1 MNKDELIKRLQDVE
15 WDDFEVKKAEKG
27 IPKNSWETVSAFSN
41 TGGGWLVFGVH
52 QTGKNYSITGL
63 TNPEKIEQDFNNT
76 LRSKEKFN
84 IMIQP
89 ICKKYSIDG
98 KTILAFF
105 ISVSDQKPVY
115 FNNVKNTFIR
125 TGSGDQRATQAE
137 IDAMYRDQ
145 SFGTKDRE
153 LTGFD
158 TSALHQKSIDRYR
171 NYLANRKPSHPYNLF
186 STDQLLDKLQVVN
199 EDKVT
204 IAGLLFFGKVDFID
218 KFLTDFRIDYFEIPG
233 SSLKDASER
242 YTFRLDQQENIFEYY
257 FAIFP
262 RLLQK
267 IDIPFKMT
275 LDGMAS
281 EEQPHIEALREALVN
296 MLMHADYFSTSKPRV
311 RVFNDHLQFFN
322 PGGLPQDLETL
333 RKSDISQPRNPILA
347 KIFRVIGLAETSGYG
362 FDKIFNGW
370 KTYVKEPPE
379 YQYRLTFVELKLTT
393 QKKMKLGEKLVDGL
407 VEKLVED
414 HKLTQNQSKILKLML
429 ENNRISISLLSE
441 NIGISTTAIDKN
453 ISRLKKLNVLQRIG
467 SDKGGY
473 WKVVSLYK

>member
-1 MNKDELIKRLQDVE
+1 MKKEELINRLRDIE
-15 WDDFEVKKAEKG
+15 WDDFEVKKAEKT
-27 IPKNSWETVSAFSN
+27 IPKTCWETVSAFSN
-41 TGGGWLVFGVH
+41 TGGGWLTFGVY
-52 QTGKNYSITGL
+52 QKGKEYILNGVVD
-63 TNPEKIEQDFNNT
+63 PEKIEQSFVST
-76 LRSKEKFN
+76 LRSNQKFN
-84 IMIQP
+84 VRIEP
-89 ICKKYSIDG
+89 ICKKYEIGS

-105 ISVSDQKPVY
+105 IPVSAQKPVY
-115 FNNVKNTFIR
+115 FNNIKNTFIR

-145 SFGTKDRE
+145 AFGTKDRE

-171 NYLANRKPSHPYNLF
+171 NYLANRKPNHPYNLL
-186 STDQLLDKLQVVN
+186 SADQLLDKLQVVN

-204 IAGLLFFGKVDFID
+204 IAGLLFFGEVDFID
-218 KFLTDFRIDYFEIPG
+218 KFLADFRIDYFEIPG

-267 IDIPFKMT
+267 IDVPFKMT

-370 KTYVKEPPE
+370 KSYIKEPPD
-379 YQYRLTFVELKLTT
+379 YQNNLTFVELKLTT
-393 QKKMKLGEKLVDGL
+393 QKT
-407 VEKLVED
+407 
-414 HKLTQNQSKILKLML
+414 TQETTQETIQETIQGKILSIIKNNPQITRNEMAKIL
-429 ENNRISISLLSE
+429 ELTPD
-441 NIGISTTAIDKN
+441 GVKYH
-453 ISRLKKLNVLQRIG
+453 LNVLRKDGIIQHVG
-467 SDKGGY
+467 PTKKGY
-473 WKVVSLYK
+473 WRIINENKKVI